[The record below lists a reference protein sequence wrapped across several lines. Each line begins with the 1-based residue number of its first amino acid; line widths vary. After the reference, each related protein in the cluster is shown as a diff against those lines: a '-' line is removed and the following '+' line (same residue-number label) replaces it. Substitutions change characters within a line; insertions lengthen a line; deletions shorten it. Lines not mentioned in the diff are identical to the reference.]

1 MEYIKANGITYECQN
16 VTTSAD
22 AISFTVEGHEIE
34 TIKDKFGAVTALT
47 VSNSSGDVYGTYE
60 NLLFESATVFVDGSI
75 KVVMHIPTE
84 MELRVMALE
93 AALEEHDELVS
104 EILYGGDE

>member
-1 MEYIKANGITYECQN
+1 MEYIKVNGITYECQN
-16 VTTSAD
+16 VTTQENS
-22 AISFTVEGHEIE
+22 ISFTVKGHEIE

-47 VSNSSGDVYGTYE
+47 ISDSSGDVYGTYE
-60 NLLFESATVFVDGSI
+60 NLSFESTTVFADGSI
-75 KVVMHIPTE
+75 EVVMHIPTE

-104 EILYGGDE
+104 EIMYGGDE